1 MATFVILLR
10 WTDKGIEHVKES
22 PARYELFKE
31 SVKKAGG
38 KVESF
43 HMTLGAYDVVLVIDV
58 PDDETG
64 ANISLSLRSLGNVH
78 VETLRAFQE
87 DEYRQIIDSL
97 H

>member
-1 MATFVILLR
+1 MERNGNRLSTHAE
-10 WTDKGIEHVKES
+10 GEVK
-22 PARYELFKE
+22 
-31 SVKKAGG
+31 
-38 KVESF
+38 SF

-87 DEYRQIIDSL
+87 DEYRKIIDSL